1 MEDYQFTSD
10 FTSQEEQLSVTGFI
24 QFIRDSIQVND
35 NESVAEGLVT
45 LDLEQTSKQDVVDL
59 IGQFLYDAAVTGNNE
74 VIPIIL
80 NRWDSL
86 YPDDK
91 TDIITRLVMER
102 SIDTAVVQFA
112 INSIP
117 DASFVD
123 VVNDLSQLPEDENQ
137 VLYVRRAFELFGEQ
151 DPQVLQTLRESAQ
164 YLQNEYVSEALRQVL
179 AQHMEFAPIPS
190 WVGDYG
196 LTIDVLPSMD
206 RLMKSVEIET
216 DATNEELVEL
226 LLKSLSDQVEVLERA
241 RVRAEMLRYF
251 NNAPESERNSLIR
264 PILREQ
270 FLLAAQNDSTLFRL
284 LGPANAMTGSNE
296 DQLSMGGC
304 RMLTCAVYDYND
316 EDQYYENWFVGSCLS
331 CDKRIRSCTHAL
343 RIPMAAG
350 GWVGCYCSEPCASM
364 GISELETANDDD
376 GASGLIMRTKLELVI
391 RQLEEFGIQN
401 HQADDLYK
409 ISTERSIVPNTELED
424 DLSSTMTSLQYTA
437 SIGTEILDQDD
448 GSQFFSQFIGSD
460 VGMIKVVTSNLPGS
474 GISTDL
480 AYIGE
485 YTSDPDVII
494 PSGFTLQDAINDI
507 TLIPVDASYLGL
519 DTLQLEGM

>member
-1 MEDYQFTSD
+1 
-10 FTSQEEQLSVTGFI
+10 L
-24 QFIRDSIQVND
+24 
-35 NESVAEGLVT
+35 
-45 LDLEQTSKQDVVDL
+45 
-59 IGQFLYDAAVTGNNE
+59 LYDAAVSGNNDA
-74 VIPIIL
+74 VPIIL
-80 NRWDSL
+80 SRWDTL
-86 YPDDK
+86 YPEDK

-112 INSIP
+112 IVSMP
-117 DASFVD
+117 EASFVD
-123 VVNDLSQLPEDENQ
+123 VVNDITQLPEDENQ

-164 YLQNEYVSEALRQVL
+164 YLENEYVSEALRQVL
-179 AQHMEFAPIPS
+179 AQHMEYAPIPS

-196 LTIDVLPSMD
+196 LTIDVLPDID

-226 LLKSLSDQVEVLERA
+226 LLKSLSDQVEVLERS
-241 RVRAEMLRYF
+241 RVRAEMLQYF
-251 NNAPESERNSLIR
+251 NNASRSERNSLIR

-270 FLLAAQNDSTLFRL
+270 FMLAAQNDSTLFRL

-304 RMLTCAVYDYND
+304 RMFTCSVYDYND
-316 EDQYYENWFVGSCLS
+316 EDQYYENWFTGSCLT

-350 GWVGCYCSEPCASM
+350 GWLGCYCSEPCTSM
-364 GISELETANDDD
+364 GISELDTANDDD
-376 GASGLIMRTKLELVI
+376 GASGLVARTKLEIVI
-391 RQLEEFGIQN
+391 QQLEEIGIQN

-409 ISTERSIVPNTELED
+409 ISTIKSIVPNTELENE
-424 DLSSTMTSLQYTA
+424 LRGSLTSMQYTS
-437 SIGTEILDQDD
+437 SIGAEIMDQDD
-448 GSQFFSQFIGSD
+448 GSQFFSQFINSD

-474 GISTDL
+474 GIATDL

-494 PSGFTLQDAINDI
+494 PKGFTLQDAIDEL

-519 DTLQLEGM
+519 DTQLEGM